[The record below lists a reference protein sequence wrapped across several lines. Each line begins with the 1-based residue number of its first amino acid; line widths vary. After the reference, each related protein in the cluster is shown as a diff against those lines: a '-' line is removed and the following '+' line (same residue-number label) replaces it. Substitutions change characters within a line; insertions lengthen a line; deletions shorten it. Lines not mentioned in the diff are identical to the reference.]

1 MISHLKGTLESV
13 GQNTVVIEVGHIGYL
28 VKVPTA
34 VVSRLPAVGD
44 PLKLYT
50 IQIVREDDISLY
62 GFLSTEERSLFSL
75 FLSVSGVGP
84 KMAMALIS
92 SFPLDKLV
100 SAVAKGDVALLSSVS
115 GVGKKTAERVV
126 VELKEKIAKKYAV
139 TPQEMG
145 AGIKGGESSLGSDSI
160 SALISLGYS
169 PREARD
175 AVMKVDLETVTT
187 VEGVI
192 KTALKNLV

>member
-1 MISHLKGTLESV
+1 MISHLNGTLASV
-13 GQNTVVIEVGHIGYL
+13 DLNSVVIEVGNIGYL
-28 VKVPTA
+28 VKVPAA
-34 VVSRLPAVGD
+34 VVSRLPAVGG
-44 PLKLYT
+44 PLKLFT

-62 GFLSTEERSLFSL
+62 GFISTEERSLFSL

-84 KMAMALIS
+84 KMAMAIIS

-126 VELKEKIAKKYAV
+126 LELREKIAKKYAV

-145 AGIKGGESSLGSDSI
+145 TGIKGGESALGSDSI

-169 PREARD
+169 PKEAREA
-175 AVMKVDLETVTT
+175 VMRVDLEQATS
-187 VEGVI
+187 VEAVI
-192 KTALKNLV
+192 KTALKNLL

>member
-1 MISHLKGTLESV
+1 MIAHLNGTLESV
-13 GQNTVVIEVGHIGYL
+13 SQNMVVIEVGHIGYL

-34 VVSRLPAVGD
+34 VISRLPAVGD

-84 KMAMALIS
+84 KMALALIS

-100 SAVAKGDVALLSSVS
+100 SAVAQGDVALLSSVS

>member
-1 MISHLKGTLESV
+1 MIAHLKGTLESV

-34 VVSRLPAVGD
+34 VISRLPVVGE

-126 VELKEKIAKKYAV
+126 VELKEKIAKQYAV

-145 AGIKGGESSLGSDSI
+145 AGIKGGDSSLGSDSI